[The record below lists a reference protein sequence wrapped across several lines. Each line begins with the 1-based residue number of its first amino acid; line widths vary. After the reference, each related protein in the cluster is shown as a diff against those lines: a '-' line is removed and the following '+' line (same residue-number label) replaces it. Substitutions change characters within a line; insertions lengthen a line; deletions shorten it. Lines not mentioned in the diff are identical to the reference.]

1 MSQEIRMIKSLRDQ
15 GMSFAKIGEL
25 MGLTKDQA
33 QKKFK
38 SYGSGVDDYTEELYN
53 STEGLDKKNNRKT
66 NKKLNR
72 TVNSLGALYTP
83 GGDDYIGVNVGF
95 FDIESTYSS
104 WRRML
109 CGSIADQFGN
119 VETYTLDTHPGK
131 DWLDD
136 SKLVEAYARRLEE
149 FDVLYSWNGKLFDIP
164 VINSRLLKND
174 LKPCEPQMHVD
185 LMYKATGSALAI
197 GRKSLENVSKYFEV
211 NNSKTPLD
219 VRIWEKADHGD
230 KEAYELII
238 EHCEADV
245 LVLRDVFGK
254 LKKLVHVMHR

>member
-1 MSQEIRMIKSLRDQ
+1 MSQEIRMIKLLKEQ
-15 GMSFAKIGEL
+15 GMSFSQIGEA

-38 SYGSGVDDYTEELYN
+38 SWGSELDTEEAVQYN
-53 STEGLDKKNNRKT
+53 STAGLDKKNISKS
-66 NKKLNR
+66 NKQVQKPYTVGQPLRTEGDGTYVGLN
-72 TVNSLGALYTP
+72 VA
-83 GGDDYIGVNVGF
+83 F

-119 VETYTLDTHPGK
+119 VETYTLDTHPGN

-136 SKLVEAYARRLEE
+136 SVLVEAYSRRLED
-149 FDVLYSWNGKLFDIP
+149 FDAIYSWNGKLFDVP
-164 VINSRLLKND
+164 VLNSRLLKHGF
-174 LKPCEPQMHVD
+174 KPVEAQMHVD

-197 GRKSLENVSKYFEV
+197 GRKSLENVSKYFAV
-211 NNSKTPLD
+211 NNKKTPLD
-219 VRIWEKADHGD
+219 VRIWEAADHGD
-230 KEAYELII
+230 KEAYNLII

-245 LVLRDVFGK
+245 LVLRDVFAK
-254 LKKLVHVMHR
+254 LKPLVHVMHR